1 MIFRLILMANFGT
14 SSGAIFS
21 YVFITCL
28 LTCSRFCSE
37 QSYKFYRDN
46 IAMSDLNKVVICLE
60 KIKSK
65 NLGQNPDNM
74 KHFSK
79 KDFNYVM
86 KKL

>member
-1 MIFRLILMANFGT
+1 
-14 SSGAIFS
+14 
-21 YVFITCL
+21 
-28 LTCSRFCSE
+28 
-37 QSYKFYRDN
+37 
-46 IAMSDLNKVVICLE
+46 MSDLNKVVICLE

-74 KHFSK
+74 KYFSK

>member
-1 MIFRLILMANFGT
+1 
-14 SSGAIFS
+14 
-21 YVFITCL
+21 
-28 LTCSRFCSE
+28 
-37 QSYKFYRDN
+37 
-46 IAMSDLNKVVICLE
+46 MSDLNKVVICLE